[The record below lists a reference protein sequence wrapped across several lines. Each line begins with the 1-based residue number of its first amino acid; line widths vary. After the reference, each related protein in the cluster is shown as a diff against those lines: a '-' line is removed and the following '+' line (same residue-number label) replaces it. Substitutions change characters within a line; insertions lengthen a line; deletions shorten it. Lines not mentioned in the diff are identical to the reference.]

1 MKRTIILLLLS
12 IIIVILLVACSSTRI
27 PAVCPACGSTSWRM
41 VTEVTEGYDYTKGFI
56 LSREYGAWGWLAGK
70 GKKHK
75 VYYCA
80 DCGFECFY

>member
-1 MKRTIILLLLS
+1 
-12 IIIVILLVACSSTRI
+12 
-27 PAVCPACGSTSWRM
+27 M